1 MVRAMRAALLAI
13 AGAVVAVAFGAPA
26 HAEWGAY
33 CSENYPIA
41 PPGAICTLIWPG
53 TGSTPGE
60 YCFMN
65 PYKIPSCRSEFGN

>member
-41 PPGAICTLIWPG
+41 PPGAICTPVGHRARLPPSSAASACAARWLI
-53 TGSTPGE
+53 TT
-60 YCFMN
+60 
-65 PYKIPSCRSEFGN
+65 